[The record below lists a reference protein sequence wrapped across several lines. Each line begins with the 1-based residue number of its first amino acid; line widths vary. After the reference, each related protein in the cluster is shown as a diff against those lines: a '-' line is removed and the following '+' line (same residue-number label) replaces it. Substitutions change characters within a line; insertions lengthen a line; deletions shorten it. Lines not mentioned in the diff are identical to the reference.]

1 VSNYAQHHYYNFK
14 GMILADIHYHL
25 FPGEAEALDAFA
37 ERNWHQLD
45 GELRLEFTDAPACF
59 ISWGRGGSLGDGAV
73 RYAVN
78 VRDES
83 FFDAYLLASLEMSD
97 HPYWSNLIGHDL
109 RLDYMDPEHQI
120 LRIACTAGKLFLSSQ
135 SVDGRF
141 QGDSLRISPLP
152 PQGRRVTPESSPLVL
167 RRS

>member
-1 VSNYAQHHYYNFK
+1 
-14 GMILADIHYHL
+14 MILANIHYHL

-59 ISWGRGGSLGDGAV
+59 ISWGRGRSPGQDAT
-73 RYAVN
+73 RYAVE

-83 FFDAYLLASLEMSD
+83 FFEACLLASLEMSD
-97 HPYWSNLIGHDL
+97 HPYWNNLIGHNL
-109 RLDYMDPEHQI
+109 RLDYMDTEHQI
-120 LRIACTAGKLFLSSQ
+120 LRIASAAGKLFLSSQ

-141 QGDSLRISPLP
+141 QGDSLRVSPLP
-152 PQGRRVTPESSPLVL
+152 PQGRRAMLESGSLVL
-167 RRS
+167 RS